1 MAIRRKLADGKR
13 RCGRESIVFPF
24 QSSLFLP
31 LFLFLMLLNKI
42 VIIQEKPSSA
52 ESEWHQPSLRVR
64 TDTGNDGPPEVCVSM
79 QSYGFQ
85 TARFCISVTHG
96 SLIPLHP
103 TPKILFWFRR
113 VLFYFGAHWNASV
126 CCTQV
131 SSRQSGDS
139 SLASLVSAF
148 SLRPPH
154 STKAFLPTAEWL
166 PHNRI
171 VDWVIESIVV
181 HGHTH
186 SVNRANEPI

>member
-96 SLIPLHP
+96 SLIPLHSTPPLKFSFGFGVFCSILAP
-103 TPKILFWFRR
+103 TGTPAFVVHKFPP
-113 VLFYFGAHWNASV
+113 V
-126 CCTQV
+126 
-131 SSRQSGDS
+131 
-139 SLASLVSAF
+139 SLAIHHSLPLCPHFRFGRLIPQKLSSQQPSG
-148 SLRPPH
+148 SLTIAL
-154 STKAFLPTAEWL
+154 ST
-166 PHNRI
+166 
-171 VDWVIESIVV
+171 
-181 HGHTH
+181 G
-186 SVNRANEPI
+186 